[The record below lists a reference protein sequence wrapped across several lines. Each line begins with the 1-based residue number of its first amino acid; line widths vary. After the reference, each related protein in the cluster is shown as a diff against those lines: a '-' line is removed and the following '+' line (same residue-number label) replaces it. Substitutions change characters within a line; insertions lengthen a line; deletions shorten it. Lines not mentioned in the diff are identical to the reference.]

1 VLPRQ
6 IFSDQF
12 VDFVN
17 KCLKKNAAERSN
29 LAGLALDPFYKQ
41 HAAMDDGAEFAKWVQ
56 SVIDMFVY
64 FFLILKFN
72 SEDNFYLSEHKKNS
86 FFILD
91 SEFLTKKSTS

>member
-1 VLPRQ
+1 MLPRQ

-56 SVIDMFVY
+56 SVIDMCVHFFNFLEIFSEDS
-64 FFLILKFN
+64 FFLFR
-72 SEDNFYLSEHKKNS
+72 
-86 FFILD
+86 
-91 SEFLTKKSTS
+91 